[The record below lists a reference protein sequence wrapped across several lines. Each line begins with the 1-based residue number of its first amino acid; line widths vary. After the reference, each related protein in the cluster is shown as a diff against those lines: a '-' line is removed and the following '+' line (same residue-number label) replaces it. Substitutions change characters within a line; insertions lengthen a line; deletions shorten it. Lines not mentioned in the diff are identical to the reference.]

1 MGCGVGVDRVRE
13 RERESMLTSPS
24 GAQSFR
30 ASLLGSRRLFVV
42 AATL

>member
-1 MGCGVGVDRVRE
+1 MGCGVGVDRV